1 MPAVVLSTNPSCSR
15 VASTARRMPKVTA
28 CPTLLDLLRAALQP
42 DPARRPS
49 AQQLQQHAFFADLR
63 QALAQCDTTGHM
75 IAAAAGSCL
84 EPASSLPGPL
94 QPATSGPLDAL
105 PFRGYSAAAVMDVDG
120 AAGVGT
126 ATDCIPGADSLPSPA
141 ASPGLPDSPIRRNDG
156 NAPGTTST
164 TGAVSGSLSASASF
178 RRAPAGGFGVG
189 PGTASAGGMGPRTAF
204 SSVQGAVPHAPLPRA
219 RISAL
224 TATIR
229 GRAFGE
235 ADGEYVDLMPRV
247 EQLVGRWSSFV
258 DMPAGLGPI
267 ALAARST
274 SFAPARSSDI
284 SFPLPLALSS
294 GGVVGGGSSSA
305 GGSPPTP
312 EAAPM
317 LRAAEAGHADLG
329 PAAMMPCRAPSAPGA
344 DQLPMDT
351 PIAAAAGGSM
361 CTSAGGCG
369 GLSNQPFILQQ
380 QHSHQHQHQPQQVP
394 LAPASPPP
402 PFAAPSAAAPMDC
415 TPSPRAHPIPVPSC
429 VATALPTR
437 PQPPR
442 LQDECPATINTTD
455 SPAPHA
461 SSSVGATPFLVQSVG
476 FGSKPY
482 TSPASVSATSAS
494 QARSRAIVNRARRNN
509 REQSLRNHLL
519 QQQAMAT
526 TQPQRQ
532 QEEGAQQTGDLASSC
547 PQHGSRLAGSLSSL
561 GHSATLL
568 QQELAA
574 ARNGCTGSAN
584 GHVSGRPM
592 GQMSHAVR
600 RSFADLFDLCSVA
613 ECAPLA
619 MDSADFKRRRSVPRL
634 DVHQHQQ
641 QKQNGGGGLP
651 TAVDSSRS
659 LGRSSV
665 GCGGLVAECSLQ
677 DAQFSVP
684 EHAPLRLQKGGGG
697 FASGTARGAASRHR
711 RSQSGSG
718 LFSNDSPVK
727 MLQLQQQQ
735 LVAGASRVA
744 SAPQPIRR
752 EGAAAC
758 GLGAGGSSTLQFSLG
773 ASLEQQ
779 QPAPMV

>member
-1 MPAVVLSTNPSCSR
+1 MAVSLAVELMFGRGAGLICSSCPDVPKCTQHVHVLFTSGAFT
-15 VASTARRMPKVTA
+15 ASAICRMPKVTA
-28 CPTLLDLLRAALQP
+28 CPALLDLLRAALQP
-42 DPARRPS
+42 DPALRPS

-63 QALAQCDTTGHM
+63 QALAQCEAQGNI

-84 EPASSLPGPL
+84 EPATSLPGPL

-105 PFRGYSAAAVMDVDG
+105 PFRGYSAAAVLMDVDG
-120 AAGVGT
+120 VGPV
-126 ATDCIPGADSLPSPA
+126 TDCIPGADSLPSPA
-141 ASPGLPDSPIRRNDG
+141 ASPGLPDSPSRRSEG
-156 NAPGTTST
+156 GAPASVFAST
-164 TGAVSGSLSASASF
+164 SF

-189 PGTASAGGMGPRTAF
+189 PGTASAGVGVGVGPRAAF
-204 SSVQGAVPHAPLPRA
+204 SSVQGAVPHAPVPRA

-247 EQLVGRWSSFV
+247 EQLVGRWSSLA
-258 DMPAGLGPI
+258 DLPSGLGPI
-267 ALAARST
+267 AMAARSV
-274 SFAPARSSDI
+274 SLAAARSSDI

-294 GGVVGGGSSSA
+294 GGVIGASTSSA
-305 GGSPPTP
+305 GGSPPALETVP
-312 EAAPM
+312 TLEAAG
-317 LRAAEAGHADLG
+317 LC
-329 PAAMMPCRAPSAPGA
+329 PAAMVPCRAPSAPGA

-361 CTSAGGCG
+361 CSPGGGC

-380 QHSHQHQHQPQQVP
+380 QQHHNPLPQQPVP
-394 LAPASPPP
+394 LPPASPPP
-402 PFAAPSAAAPMDC
+402 PVPAPSAASPMDC
-415 TPSPRAHPIPVPSC
+415 TPSPRSRPVPSPSC
-429 VATALPTR
+429 EATALPTR

-442 LQDECPATINTTD
+442 LQDECAARTNATD
-455 SPAPHA
+455 SPATHI
-461 SSSVGATPFLVQSVG
+461 SSSVGATPFLTQSVG
-476 FGSKPY
+476 SGFKLV
-482 TSPASVSATSAS
+482 TSPASVNTTSAS
-494 QARSRAIVNRARRNN
+494 QARSKAIVNRARRNQ
-509 REQSLRNHLL
+509 REQNLRNYLL
-519 QQQAMAT
+519 QQQATAAV
-526 TQPQRQ
+526 QPQQQ
-532 QEEGAQQTGDLASSC
+532 QEGGEQQTGDLASSC
-547 PQHGSRLAGSLSSL
+547 PQRGSRMAGSLGSL

-568 QQELAA
+568 QQELSA
-574 ARNGCTGSAN
+574 ARN

-600 RSFADLFDLCSVA
+600 RSFADLSDLASVA

-619 MDSADFKRRRSVPRL
+619 MDSPDVKRRRSVQRL
-634 DVHQHQQ
+634 DLMQQ
-641 QKQNGGGGLP
+641 QQNGGSGLLTAGG
-651 TAVDSSRS
+651 SGRS

-684 EHAPLRLQKGGGG
+684 EHAPFLLRGGGG
-697 FASGTARGAASRHR
+697 GYGGGTARGAASRHR
-711 RSQSGSG
+711 RTQSGSG
-718 LFSNDSPVK
+718 LFNYDSPAK
-727 MLQLQQQQ
+727 ALLQQH
-735 LVAGASRVA
+735 VAGVA
-744 SAPQPIRR
+744 RLSSAPQPIRR